1 MILLFILSIIF
12 TLLLTILM
20 INLVIIKKSKLTL
33 KKEFEYNKGKNI
45 FYSTKYA
52 WKKNFGY
59 TRLYDVMSPF
69 HKMILDTE
77 NIKFYYNNKNWL
89 ITFQKGQYGIVTGAE
104 IGIYCTNE
112 QKITNQTIY
121 LPCDD
126 LEMPHMYITL
136 YKKDKIITTIN
147 AKHWWL
153 AIFKLGIYSIPEEL
167 SMDIVINFPTHG
179 MLESFIQSFKELGYQ
194 KENYLTFD
202 NTFYFKY
209 IKPKT
214 KQVWTRN
221 CLIENINQYLN
232 QKNIETYKKH
242 LEELNETSVIEETT
256 ENNDD
261 NISIIQEYISELVKN
276 NKNNE
281 EINEKIIKK
290 IYNQNI
296 GIM

>member
-12 TLLLTILM
+12 ILLLTILM
-20 INLVIIKKSKLTL
+20 INLVFIKKNKLIL
-33 KKEFEYNKGKNI
+33 NKEHEYNKEIDI
-45 FYSTKYA
+45 FCSTKYA

-59 TRLYDVMSPF
+59 TRLYDVMSLF

-77 NIKFYYNNKNWL
+77 NIEFYYNNKNWL
-89 ITFQKGQYGIVTGAE
+89 ITFQKWQYGIVTGAE

-167 SMDIVINFPTHG
+167 SMDIVINFPTHQ

-242 LEELNETSVIEETT
+242 LEELNETSVIEEST

-281 EINEKIIKK
+281 ELNEKIIKK